1 MNIMSLWLKPY
12 KRALNGIVDN
22 DDGLKFATLGTYF
35 VDSAAEFRIL
45 FYPQL
50 KDDLKRKTPN

>member
-1 MNIMSLWLKPY
+1 MSLWLKPY
-12 KRALNGIVDN
+12 KRTLNGIVDN

>member
-1 MNIMSLWLKPY
+1 MNIMPLWLKPY
-12 KRALNGIVDN
+12 KRTLNGIVDN

-35 VDSAAEFRIL
+35 VDSAEFRIL